1 MLINELCSRNSY
13 KAINDVLNGVTLHDL
28 QCIDVLKMIAVKKS
42 VVIYDTGT
50 GKTLLAAA
58 FMKLLLREDPSK
70 MFLMFVKKDQL
81 VQTPEK
87 LKKFAGLSTVVTSA
101 DAKKDAGAFLQ
112 KNLDGYNVIM
122 LTHNCLHKTQI
133 LDKIYQM
140 RDRIAGVVVDEMHE
154 LQNFNGAESASVLRS
169 ILKNFEY
176 AVALTATP
184 IVTDIKQLARIAN
197 CIDPIR
203 YPDARKLAHDLESGR
218 FSIMWDKAFFINR
231 AAKDLGRVTDPRG
244 YVISVSP
251 SPHQVHCELGG
262 VELFQ
267 MCKGD
272 GAVNQVN
279 ALIELIAEKKQQ
291 NDRGLVYISQ
301 TTVLRWVCE
310 NLDKTDIRY
319 ACINGG
325 TSMEV
330 RSKIEE
336 SFATGSYDVILTSVT
351 TAIDLDCEYVVFY
364 EFTVL
369 VNQMIGRAVRG
380 LKPKELDVYFI
391 ITKDTNEENYFINN
405 IFAKCQLI
413 RDILGKENSAVDNV
427 AQHLGVI

>member
-1 MLINELCSRNSY
+1 
-13 KAINDVLNGVTLHDL
+13 
-28 QCIDVLKMIAVKKS
+28 
-42 VVIYDTGT
+42 
-50 GKTLLAAA
+50 
-58 FMKLLLREDPSK
+58 
-70 MFLMFVKKDQL
+70 
-81 VQTPEK
+81 
-87 LKKFAGLSTVVTSA
+87 
-101 DAKKDAGAFLQ
+101 
-112 KNLDGYNVIM
+112 
-122 LTHNCLHKTQI
+122 
-133 LDKIYQM
+133 
-140 RDRIAGVVVDEMHE
+140 
-154 LQNFNGAESASVLRS
+154 
-169 ILKNFEY
+169 
-176 AVALTATP
+176 
-184 IVTDIKQLARIAN
+184 
-197 CIDPIR
+197 
-203 YPDARKLAHDLESGR
+203 
-218 FSIMWDKAFFINR
+218 MWDKAFFINR

-301 TTVLRWVCE
+301 TTVLRWVCK